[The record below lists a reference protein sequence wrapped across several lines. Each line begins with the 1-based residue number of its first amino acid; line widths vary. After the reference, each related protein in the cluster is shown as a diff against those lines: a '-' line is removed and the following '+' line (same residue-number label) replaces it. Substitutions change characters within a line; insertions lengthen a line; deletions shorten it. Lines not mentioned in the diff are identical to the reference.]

1 MSQSVSVLDFA
12 CTHAPG
18 PLIQTRHARVSFR
31 ANTYFTTF
39 PAPQLKEDQT
49 SFRRKFSP
57 RAQPGER
64 ATQEITH
71 THTHAHSGWGGKGG
85 EERERYI
92 SHEQMKTFFS
102 TDIYHLPHTGKK
114 KKDSNC
120 SKRRFEEVA
129 FLITAKAFEPVIFHI
144 NHKSTY
150 NGRRGACAPLHFTKL
165 MGNQMEGASLAHCSS

>member
-1 MSQSVSVLDFA
+1 MALILCILSWKECYSASSVPRITPTPSPAPLSPTLRCIVFFHSPFMHQSVSVLDFA
-12 CTHAPG
+12 CAHVAGRLVHTQHA
-18 PLIQTRHARVSFR
+18 QVSFI

-71 THTHAHSGWGGKGG
+71 THTQWVGWKRRGK
-85 EERERYI
+85 RERYI

-114 KKDSNC
+114 KK
-120 SKRRFEEVA
+120 RFQL
-129 FLITAKAFEPVIFHI
+129 F
-144 NHKSTY
+144 
-150 NGRRGACAPLHFTKL
+150 
-165 MGNQMEGASLAHCSS
+165 Q